1 MAPHNRYYLLCV
13 VLFNVNKTLIALF
26 RVVNK
31 LILQQRNIFFYIV
44 AWSTVWNVTIYWVK
58 PTKLNNLLRSLPCI
72 DDPECSWFH
81 AIHTPISDSFFI
93 AYRDGKSAI
102 ISPDQVD
109 HRTLLTRDMQS
120 GPFAAIF
127 RPSFETCKSN
137 KMDRLG

>member
-1 MAPHNRYYLLCV
+1 M
-13 VLFNVNKTLIALF
+13 
-26 RVVNK
+26 
-31 LILQQRNIFFYIV
+31 
-44 AWSTVWNVTIYWVK
+44 K
-58 PTKLNNLLRSLPCI
+58 PTKLNNLLGSLPCI

-109 HRTLLTRDMQS
+109 HRTLLARDMQS
-120 GPFAAIF
+120 GPFAAVF

-137 KMDRLG
+137 KMDRLGWDRLGVSERHS